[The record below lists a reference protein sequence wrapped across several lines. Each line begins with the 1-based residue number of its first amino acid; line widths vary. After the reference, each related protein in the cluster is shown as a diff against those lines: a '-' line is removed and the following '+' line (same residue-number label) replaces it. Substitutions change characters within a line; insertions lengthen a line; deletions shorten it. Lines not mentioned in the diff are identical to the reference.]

1 MEYMQGQKEDKGAL
15 TAYNARE
22 DLIKSYRNKE
32 EELLQKLDQ
41 ERIKKNDSLLT
52 LKAMK
57 NYSKEL
63 KYLAEDWAPVG
74 QPLPQVLTMPPP
86 TRLDDEMVNHKM
98 SSHHEEELDRLK
110 KRNNRLEEDL
120 RLMNDQ
126 LLGKAGVQP
135 MNFSQNGG
143 NKFGVCKIL
152 VFCPKKFRLVG
163 TDLALTLRSYG
174 ARRTNSSRRTIT
186 CSAC

>member
-15 TAYNARE
+15 TASKVRE

-41 ERIKKNDSLLT
+41 ERIKKNDALLT

-74 QPLPQVLTMPPP
+74 QPLP
-86 TRLDDEMVNHKM
+86 
-98 SSHHEEELDRLK
+98 
-110 KRNNRLEEDL
+110 
-120 RLMNDQ
+120 
-126 LLGKAGVQP
+126 
-135 MNFSQNGG
+135 
-143 NKFGVCKIL
+143 
-152 VFCPKKFRLVG
+152 
-163 TDLALTLRSYG
+163 
-174 ARRTNSSRRTIT
+174 
-186 CSAC
+186 